1 MARNVVLVRASECPV
16 ADAGIRTRRHVRQ
29 AALEEGLAEDAAAAG
44 IGDDMQNKNFSRR
57 QPDIPNA
64 PMAHVFE
71 HCNFAQEHPG
81 TVLENFAGKAITFR
95 HCNLV
100 NVAVDDAWTVED
112 CNTAQGELPP
122 EPTEA
127 ELKAQQLEA
136 LRHEVARLE
145 AELN

>member
-71 HCNFAQEHPG
+71 HCNFARSTPALCLR
-81 TVLENFAGKAITFR
+81 TLRAKPSPSA
-95 HCNLV
+95 
-100 NVAVDDAWTVED
+100 
-112 CNTAQGELPP
+112 TA
-122 EPTEA
+122 TS
-127 ELKAQQLEA
+127 
-136 LRHEVARLE
+136 
-145 AELN
+145 